1 MRCTIK
7 RFVQHKQSINAFVLL
22 FIATLLG
29 AGLNFGAQV
38 VLAHV
43 LSVAQLGAFA
53 SSLAM
58 VMLVAPLAG
67 FGVAGYWLKVYGQ
80 EGWAA
85 QRWLPASFRFVMIST
100 LLVVAGVLTWAWVGP
115 HDVLT
120 ANLLTLLSVA
130 IIGNLAIE
138 LGSAK
143 FQLEGN
149 HRGLALWQMLPHAL
163 RFAGI
168 ALLLHLLGGGRFDA
182 LYAASVF
189 AAAAYVLLM
198 LGVWQMSRMVRGEYL
213 LDGHAARTECV
224 SEGKLFVGIPKV
236 RDVISGAWLFGLA
249 GVFYLIYFQSD
260 IILVRYM
267 VGEAEAGLYNVA
279 FVVLSAVYLFPSVL
293 YQKFLLPK
301 LHRWAHQ
308 DVTKVAQIY
317 RLGNIC
323 MLLLGV
329 AAMLMLW
336 WLTPVLLPYVFGN
349 NYADAVLL
357 LMVLG
362 LAAPFRF
369 LSSVSGAILT
379 TRDNMRTKIRIMYSA
394 AIFNVILNVILIPYF
409 GAIGAAISTV
419 CTEAALCVF
428 LYVKTFNMY
437 KFDCSK

>member
-1 MRCTIK
+1 MRL
-7 RFVQHKQSINAFVLL
+7 HKQSISAVALL
-22 FIATLLG
+22 LIATLLG
-29 AGLNFGAQV
+29 AGLNFGVQV
-38 VLAHV
+38 LLAHF
-43 LSVAQLGAFA
+43 LSVEQFGAFA

-67 FGVAGYWLKVYGQ
+67 FGVSGYWLKVYGQ

-85 QRWLPASFRFVMIST
+85 QRWLPASFRFVFMST
-100 LLVVAGVLTWAWVGP
+100 LLVVAGVLTWAWAGP

-120 ANLLTLLSVA
+120 ANVLTLVTVA

-168 ALLLHLLGGGRFDA
+168 ALLLLLLGGGRFDA

-224 SEGKLFVGIPKV
+224 SEGKLFVGTPKV
-236 RDVISGAWLFGLA
+236 RDVISGAWPFGLA

-279 FVVLSAVYLFPSVL
+279 FVVLSAVYLLPSVL

-301 LHRWAHQ
+301 LHRWAHH
-308 DVTKVAQIY
+308 DVTKMAQIY

-336 WLTPVLLPYVFGN
+336 WLTPVLLPWVFGGD
-349 NYADAVLL
+349 YAGAISLV
-357 LMVLG
+357 MVLS
-362 LAAPFRF
+362 LAVPLRF
-369 LSSVSGAILT
+369 LASSAGAILV
-379 TRDNMRTKIRIMYSA
+379 TRNLMVSKIRFMGIA
-394 AIFNVILNVILIPYF
+394 ALVNVILNLILIRIY
-409 GAIGAAISTV
+409 GAQGAAIATIV
-419 CTEAALCVF
+419 AEGFTAASYIFLVERDYVF
-428 LYVKTFNMY
+428 
-437 KFDCSK
+437 